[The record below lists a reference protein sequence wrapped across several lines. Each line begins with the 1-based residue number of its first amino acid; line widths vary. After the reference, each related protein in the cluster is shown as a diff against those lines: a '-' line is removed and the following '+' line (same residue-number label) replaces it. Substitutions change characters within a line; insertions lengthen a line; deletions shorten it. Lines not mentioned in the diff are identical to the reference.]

1 MGALSSPVLLA
12 FPEELYC
19 DFEVFLPALYLWS
32 VVALIPQVL
41 LLLVAILAQLL
52 GIPVCCAVSVAQH
65 RSFLAFANMISA
77 FQSMPVPKLYQGQQL
92 WVIGARGESGQ
103 ALVYVKIEYTIPP
116 ICMCLDQIDGCRL
129 RPKDT
134 LVITK
139 VETNYVQL
147 RL

>member
-1 MGALSSPVLLA
+1 M
-12 FPEELYC
+12 
-19 DFEVFLPALYLWS
+19 
-32 VVALIPQVL
+32 
-41 LLLVAILAQLL
+41 
-52 GIPVCCAVSVAQH
+52 SVAQH

-129 RPKDT
+129 RPSDC

-139 VETNYVQL
+139 VETNGVQL
-147 RL
+147 QTRLVDQNRQASTFNIKYAYKRATTI